1 MAFGLPILTTRWRST
16 PELFPVNYPGL
27 VDICSPE
34 QIARALL
41 ALPLSESGEG
51 LHDIFL
57 RNFTLERHLTGL
69 AEACKQVEQ
78 MGPAA
83 VPSEAAQ
90 ALPG

>member
-1 MAFGLPILTTRWRST
+1 MAFGLPILTTRWRSI
-16 PELFPVNYPGL
+16 PELFPVNYSGL

-41 ALPLSESGEG
+41 ALLPSETGEG
-51 LHDIFL
+51 FHDIFL

-69 AEACKQVEQ
+69 AEAFKQVEQ
-78 MGPAA
+78 GGPAT